1 MKKLAPCLQEG
12 HVRKYLAER
21 AELLG
26 AVRLPNTAFRAN
38 AGTEVTSDIIF
49 LQKRDRMVKE
59 IPDWV
64 HTSED
69 EQGIRMN
76 SYFAE
81 HPEQIVGH
89 MEMVSGPHG
98 MESACIADTDR
109 PFKEQLNE
117 ALANIKGRKQVEPLE
132 DEILTEDKEDEILT
146 NIVVKEAVQCLTME
160 EQELL
165 LLRYVNE
172 VPVSDICSI
181 LKISRFSLYRKN
193 MKILR
198 KLKNILGEEDFT

>member
-1 MKKLAPCLQEG
+1 M
-12 HVRKYLAER
+12 
-21 AELLG
+21 
-26 AVRLPNTAFRAN
+26 
-38 AGTEVTSDIIF
+38 
-49 LQKRDRMVKE
+49 
-59 IPDWV
+59 
-64 HTSED
+64 
-69 EQGIRMN
+69 
-76 SYFAE
+76 
-81 HPEQIVGH
+81 
-89 MEMVSGPHG
+89 
-98 MESACIADTDR
+98 
-109 PFKEQLNE
+109 
-117 ALANIKGRKQVEPLE
+117 E

>member
-1 MKKLAPCLQEG
+1 MDLEEQYDKIYRYCYFKLHHQQMAENITQETFLRFWESNDYCERGQKLQ
-12 HVRKYLAER
+12 YLY
-21 AELLG
+21 
-26 AVRLPNTAFRAN
+26 
-38 AGTEVTSDIIF
+38 
-49 LQKRDRMVKE
+49 K
-59 IPDWV
+59 
-64 HTSED
+64 
-69 EQGIRMN
+69 
-76 SYFAE
+76 
-81 HPEQIVGH
+81 
-89 MEMVSGPHG
+89 
-98 MESACIADTDR
+98 IAHNLC
-109 PFKEQLNE
+109 LNE
-117 ALANIKGRKQVEPLE
+117 YRRKQVEPLE

>member
-1 MKKLAPCLQEG
+1 MP
-12 HVRKYLAER
+12 YLC
-21 AELLG
+21 G
-26 AVRLPNTAFRAN
+26 VVAFRKRLSN
-38 AGTEVTSDIIF
+38 DYCERGQK
-49 LQKRDRMVKE
+49 LQYLYK
-59 IPDWV
+59 
-64 HTSED
+64 
-69 EQGIRMN
+69 
-76 SYFAE
+76 
-81 HPEQIVGH
+81 
-89 MEMVSGPHG
+89 
-98 MESACIADTDR
+98 IAHNLC
-109 PFKEQLNE
+109 LNE
-117 ALANIKGRKQVEPLE
+117 YRRKQVEPLE

>member
-1 MKKLAPCLQEG
+1 MDLEEQYDKIYRYCYFKLHHQQMAEDITQETFLRFWESNDYCESGQKLQ
-12 HVRKYLAER
+12 YLY
-21 AELLG
+21 
-26 AVRLPNTAFRAN
+26 
-38 AGTEVTSDIIF
+38 
-49 LQKRDRMVKE
+49 K
-59 IPDWV
+59 
-64 HTSED
+64 
-69 EQGIRMN
+69 
-76 SYFAE
+76 
-81 HPEQIVGH
+81 
-89 MEMVSGPHG
+89 
-98 MESACIADTDR
+98 IAHNLC
-109 PFKEQLNE
+109 LNE
-117 ALANIKGRKQVEPLE
+117 YRRKQVEPLE

>member
-1 MKKLAPCLQEG
+1 MDLEEQYDKIYRYCYFKLHHQQMAEDITQETFLRFWESNDYCERGQRLQ
-12 HVRKYLAER
+12 YLY
-21 AELLG
+21 
-26 AVRLPNTAFRAN
+26 
-38 AGTEVTSDIIF
+38 
-49 LQKRDRMVKE
+49 K
-59 IPDWV
+59 
-64 HTSED
+64 
-69 EQGIRMN
+69 
-76 SYFAE
+76 
-81 HPEQIVGH
+81 
-89 MEMVSGPHG
+89 
-98 MESACIADTDR
+98 IAHNLC
-109 PFKEQLNE
+109 LNE
-117 ALANIKGRKQVEPLE
+117 YRRKQVEPLE